1 MRRNY
6 SDEAWRNKRLA
17 DRDRIAK
24 LRADPAFRA
33 SENAEET
40 ERYRNLVANNA
51 AFANSVRRS
60 QHEAW
65 ELGVCATFEALTE
78 LVPDFLSGPISA
90 RAWTA
95 ITKLPNPY
103 GAS

>member
-6 SDEAWRNKRLA
+6 SDEAWRNKRAA

-40 ERYRNLVANNA
+40 ERYRNLVANSA
-51 AFANSVRRS
+51 VFANSVRRS

-65 ELGVCATFEALTE
+65 DLGVCATFEALTE
-78 LVPDFLSGPISA
+78 LVPDFLSAPTSTRVWA
-90 RAWTA
+90 A
-95 ITKLPNPY
+95 IRKMSNPY
-103 GAS
+103 GAP